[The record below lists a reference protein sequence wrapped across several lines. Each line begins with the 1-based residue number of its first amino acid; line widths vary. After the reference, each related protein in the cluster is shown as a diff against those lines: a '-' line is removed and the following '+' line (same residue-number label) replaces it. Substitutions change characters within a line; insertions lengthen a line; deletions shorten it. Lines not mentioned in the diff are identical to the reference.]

1 MSITI
6 SVLPH
11 KEQALFRS
19 ALKLYE
25 TRQYKKGLKISE
37 QILKKFPSHGE
48 SLAVKGMFLAHMDR
62 KEEGYENIKRG
73 LEINPKSSI
82 SWHVYGLVCR
92 NDQKFVEA
100 IKCYEEALKADSDNI
115 HILREL
121 SQLQMQTRQYDKVV
135 ETRERL
141 VKLNPTFPS
150 FWLGLA
156 VAHQLTGRYDL
167 ALKVINAYDDSTK
180 QDNTFDPH
188 QMSELLL
195 YKNWLMELNG
205 DYQGAIENLKEIRPH
220 IRDITTWKEQKAK
233 LLLKVNR
240 KEAAAMAYQDL
251 IERNPENHDYIVGY
265 LACNGLDMT
274 CAQDQDATLEVIEG
288 LQHQFPF
295 SNRLRSVPL
304 IFCDGDNFIKVAEV
318 LAKYALRKGIP
329 SLFANVRVLYA
340 NKAKGE
346 ALGRLIESC
355 ATQIRDTKR
364 FSDSTEDESPSVLM
378 WCDFYLAQHND
389 YYGDH
394 ERALSLIEDAIRAS
408 PDTVELYMIKAK
420 ILKHAGDIRSARD
433 TIDFGRQKD
442 LKDRYVNTKA
452 VKYMLRNNELEEAEK
467 AFLVFVRDD
476 AEHKL
481 QELCDIQATWYMRER
496 GYAYC
501 RLGDF
506 GRALKQFHQAT
517 SSFDTYKLD
526 QFDFHSYSL
535 RKATL
540 RAYVNILGWE
550 DTVYSHPSYVDAAKA
565 AIGCYIELFDR
576 KEAGN
581 PFQPIPESTESKP
594 LTRNGAAQHGHKHI
608 SAGVG
613 EAKVVE
619 VDKDVTGATYVNAED
634 HMIEALKLIERL
646 ESAVGSQPQTHILA
660 FEVHLRMRKYFL
672 VLKAINTLRSIDAD
686 HPALPSMAVR
696 LGHALDADESFAA
709 PMKAALKGQLSKSFG
724 DMSIKQSIEAHGES
738 LAFVIEGSKGLL
750 SLGGESN
757 VTEAKTLLLAAPS
770 EKYGAMRTLLNL
782 QEVSQLLT
790 KCNISESERAEFAA
804 SAKQVF
810 PLATCF

>member
-25 TRQYKKGLKISE
+25 TRQYKKGLKTSE

-92 NDQKFVEA
+92 NDQKFLEA
-100 IKCYEEALKADSDNI
+100 IKCYDEALKADSDNV

-121 SQLQMQTRQYDKVV
+121 SQLQMQTRQYSKVV
-135 ETRERL
+135 ETREKL

-150 FWLGLA
+150 FWMGLA

-167 ALKVINAYDDSTK
+167 ALKVINAYEDSTK
-180 QDNTFDPH
+180 QDNTFDSH

-195 YKNWLMELNG
+195 YKNWMIELSG
-205 DYQGAIENLKEIRPH
+205 DYQGAIDNLKEIRPH
-220 IRDITTWKEQKAK
+220 VRDITAWKEQKAK
-233 LLLKVNR
+233 LLLKVDR

-251 IERNPENHDYIVGY
+251 IERNPENNDYIVGY

-274 CAQDQDATLEVIEG
+274 RTEDQDAALEVLEG
-288 LQHQFPF
+288 LQHQFPS

-304 IFCDGDNFIKVAEV
+304 IFCNGENFIKAAEV
-318 LAKYALRKGIP
+318 VAKHALRKGIP
-329 SLFANVRVLYA
+329 SLFSNMKALYDDE
-340 NKAKGE
+340 AKGA

-364 FSDSTEDESPSVLM
+364 FSDSTEDESPLVLM

-389 YYGDH
+389 YYGDY

-408 PDTVELYMIKAK
+408 PDTVELYMVKAK
-420 ILKHAGDIRSARD
+420 IFKHAGDIRSARD
-433 TIDFGRQKD
+433 TMDFGRHKD
-442 LKDRYVNTKA
+442 LKDRYINSKT
-452 VKYMLRNNELEEAEK
+452 VKYMLRNNEIDEAEK

-476 AEHKL
+476 APHKL

-496 GYAYC
+496 GHAYR
-501 RLGDF
+501 RLGDL
-506 GRALKQFHQAT
+506 GRALKQFHQVT
-517 SSFDTYKLD
+517 SSFDTYQLD

-540 RAYVNILGWE
+540 RTYADILEWE
-550 DTVYSHPSYVDAAKA
+550 DTVYTHPCYVDSAKA
-565 AIGCYIELFDR
+565 AVGCYIELFDL
-576 KEAGN
+576 KQAGN
-581 PFQPIPESTESKP
+581 PFQPIPVTTESKP
-594 LTRNGAAQHGHKHI
+594 LTRNSAAQQGHQNI

-613 EAKVVE
+613 ETKVVE
-619 VDKDVTGATYVNAED
+619 VDKDLTGATYVNAED
-634 HMIEALKLIERL
+634 HMVEALKLIERL
-646 ESAVGSQPQTHILA
+646 ESEVGDQPETHILA
-660 FEVHLRMRKYFL
+660 FEVHLRMKKYFL
-672 VLKAINTLRSIDAD
+672 VLKAINTLRGINAE
-686 HPALPSMAVR
+686 HPALSSMVVR
-696 LGHALDADESFAA
+696 LGYALDADESFAA

-724 DMSIKQSIEAHGES
+724 DTSIEQSIESHGDS
-738 LAFVIEGSKGLL
+738 LEFVIEGSKGLL
-750 SLGGESN
+750 ALGDTN
-757 VTEAKTLLLAAPS
+757 VTKAKSFLLAAPL
-770 EKYGAMRTLLNL
+770 EKYGTTRTLLNL
-782 QEVSQLLT
+782 QEVNQLLK
-790 KCNISESERAEFAA
+790 KCNLSDSERAEFAA
-804 SAKQVF
+804 NAKQVF